1 MQVVSVKK
9 ALAGSVSAGSK
20 VEVRG
25 WVRTRRDSKA
35 GISFV
40 NVSDGSV
47 FDPIQVV
54 APNTLTNY
62 EKEILHLTAGCS
74 VICRGTRRLMPRGSR
89 LAVVPGDVEI
99 VLEAPIPTTG
109 LGYDDRDALAAQVR
123 AAIEK
128 HHTGW

>member
-9 ALAGSVSAGSK
+9 ALAGGVEEGTK

-40 NVSDGSV
+40 NVSDGST

-54 APNTLTNY
+54 APNALPNY

-74 VICRGTRRLMPRGSR
+74 VICRGTLVKSQGKS
-89 LAVVPGDVEI
+89 V
-99 VLEAPIPTTG
+99 
-109 LGYDDRDALAAQVR
+109 DAKR
-123 AAIEK
+123 
-128 HHTGW
+128 